1 MDFDDFT
8 FPFTSFCFSIA
19 KIYQTLETVF
29 YQLLKQ
35 LEFRQ
40 KYSAAVVLSIFF
52 SVFGYPNET
61 MSLVCDLIYQTRGTV
76 FHRDIQ
82 TPRRE
87 LKIRRAAEYF

>member
-1 MDFDDFT
+1 MDSDDFS
-8 FPFTSFCFSIA
+8 FPYTPFFSIE
-19 KIYQTLETVF
+19 KIYQTLETMF

-40 KYSAAVVLSIFF
+40 NYSAAVVLSFF
-52 SVFGYPNET
+52 SVFGYPHET
-61 MSLVCDLIYQTRGTV
+61 LLFVCDVIYQTV